1 MTVFDFQTETAVIL
15 ATASF
20 RHLRPAFCRRTSEQ
34 ILSDSLDFV
43 ICIEMFFNLWKAGK
57 LCPPNRHSP
66 VFALVGG
73 LFHSSIY
80 DRNIITPELYQFLL
94 TEEGL
99 NKTCCKH
106 LIKKTSP
113 SEVRGCLIIIWTGLT
128 IQIGIIQKAY
138 E

>member
-1 MTVFDFQTETAVIL
+1 MIACPQSLNLSAELQSELKGLNVFSNQ
-15 ATASF
+15 
-20 RHLRPAFCRRTSEQ
+20 RPLISNVA
-34 ILSDSLDFV
+34 
-43 ICIEMFFNLWKAGK
+43 IEMFFNLWKAGK

-80 DRNIITPELYQFLL
+80 DRHIITPELYQFLL

-99 NKTCCKH
+99 NKTCRKH

-113 SEVRGCLIIIWTGLT
+113 SEVRGCLIIIWTGLN
-128 IQIGIIQKAY
+128 IKIGIVQKVY